1 MAARR
6 WRAAKAS
13 GSLRLR
19 RGATYNDSAHKV
31 MPFLTS
37 SATVLADDPALTV
50 RWSELD
56 EQTQALYPQQNLRQ
70 PVRIV
75 IDSQNRVTP
84 EHRIVQQPGETLVRA
99 YAGRF

>member
-1 MAARR
+1 M
-6 WRAAKAS
+6 
-13 GSLRLR
+13 
-19 RGATYNDSAHKV
+19 
-31 MPFLTS
+31 
-37 SATVLADDPALTV
+37 LADDPALTV

-84 EHRIVQQPGETLVRA
+84 EHRIVQQPGETWFARTQEDSSEYGNGAYLADSRA
-99 YAGRF
+99 